1 MLLLI
6 VTTVL
11 LATLVLATAGH
22 LSTPV
27 GERRAPRHWS
37 VLDLAEQ
44 VRRGATALTSARL
57 AHLDHLARS
66 AR

>member
-6 VTTVL
+6 VTAVL

-27 GERRAPRHWS
+27 EERRAPRHWS
-37 VLDLAEQ
+37 ALDLVEQ
-44 VRRGATALTSARL
+44 VRRGSSALTSARL